1 MPKEKGENK
10 GQEAPSVRAK
20 THATQK
26 ASHSELGPT
35 ELLSEHMDSSG
46 NPVPDPSWGPTRKP
60 DEDADL
66 FEAMNAETSD
76 FERD

>member
-1 MPKEKGENK
+1 VKIRARKLL
-10 GQEAPSVRAK
+10 PSEPRPTLRK
-20 THATQK
+20 K
-26 ASHSELGPT
+26 PHSEMGPA
-35 ELLSEHMDSSG
+35 ELLSEHMDSTG

-76 FERD
+76 FEHE

>member
-26 ASHSELGPT
+26 ASHSELGPI

>member
-10 GQEAPSVRAK
+10 GKEAGAVRAK

-26 ASHSELGPT
+26 ASHSEMGPT

-60 DEDADL
+60 DDDVDL